1 MFIATPVFL
10 LDYYFVCLRALY
22 LFVCIYITHI
32 FLTFCSLSFDFSY
45 SGFLMLAVLF
55 LCVWSLSKVFYI
67 VILVSGLTYKNSIQF
82 LEEQMRKLVTLAAF
96 G

>member
-10 LDYYFVCLRALY
+10 LDYYFVCLRALSIC
-22 LFVCIYITHI
+22 LFVYITHI

-45 SGFLMLAVLF
+45 SGFLMLCCFIFMCL
-55 LCVWSLSKVFYI
+55 SLSKVFYI

-82 LEEQMRKLVTLAAF
+82 LEEQMRNW
-96 G
+96 